1 MIVFGRAAG
10 KTRSAGEFSR
20 HAAHSVINRCQTD
33 DTALAFLL
41 KVPLSCCTVDDIIKV
56 KSHQAQS

>member
-20 HAAHSVINRCQTD
+20 HAAHSVINHCQKD
-33 DTALAFLL
+33 DTVLAFLL
-41 KVPLSCCTVDDIIKV
+41 KVALSCYMVDYITEV
-56 KSHQAQS
+56 KSRQPHS